1 MPEIR
6 ALDALTISKIAAGEV
21 IERPASVVKE
31 LVENSLDAKSGYIRI
46 DIEDGGRKLIRVSD
60 DGIGMSRDDAALCLK
75 SYTTSKLISTDDLD
89 RIITFGFRGE
99 ALHSIGA
106 VARLTVTTSD
116 GADGDGW
123 RVRME
128 GAVELPP
135 VPAARKR
142 GTTVEVENLFF
153 NVPARRKFLKS
164 PRSEIQSV
172 DTFIASMIVAH
183 PDVAF
188 HLTHNGADVFKAP
201 AGQDVMDRI
210 RYIFGKDIAGRVVR
224 STATDGRL
232 GLDAFFTLPDTT
244 FPNRKYHIFFVNRR
258 LIKDRH
264 ISIAV
269 DNAYKGLIPGGRFG
283 MAILFLDISA
293 AEIDANVHPAKSEVR
308 FAAPHDVHSIIYRTL
323 RGRFSDAGDTT
334 VFSLSPQA
342 APKDPPAPPGM
353 MPVLKKPQ
361 PPPVQ
366 IELPSSKQPQSA
378 VVPDQQQAPAA
389 EAAGREHVPTA
400 PPAYDRG
407 TANKA
412 KAEPSSVRGSYKV
425 IAQFFKTYILIELNG
440 APVFI
445 DQHVASE
452 RVMYNE
458 LKRKAVRRPEQLQ
471 LISEP
476 VEVPRDVF
484 NTLSENIERV
494 RAAGLEIEPFGDRA
508 FIIRAA
514 AHNTGPLD
522 PASLLIAIAHE
533 ITAAPYKTPENIL
546 TDKLLTVAA
555 CKMAVK
561 AGQEL
566 DPDEMRTLVDCY
578 MKEEFNRTCPHG
590 RPIIHEVSR
599 ENLNAWFKR

>member
-1 MPEIR
+1 MPVIR

-31 LVENSLDAKSGYIRI
+31 LVENSLDAKSRDIRI

-75 SYTTSKLISTDDLD
+75 SHTTSKLISTDDLEK
-89 RIITFGFRGE
+89 IITFGFRGE

-116 GADGDGW
+116 NADGDGW

-128 GAVELPP
+128 GAVESPP
-135 VPAARKR
+135 APDSRTR

-164 PRSEIQSV
+164 PRSEIQSI
-172 DTFIASMIVAH
+172 DTLVAALIVAH

-188 HLTHNGADVFKAP
+188 HLTHNGANVFKAP
-201 AGQDVMDRI
+201 AGQDVMGRI
-210 RYIFGKDIAGRVVR
+210 RYIFGKDIASRVVR

-244 FPNRKYHIFFVNRR
+244 FPNRKYHLFLINRR
-258 LIKDRH
+258 LVKDRH

-293 AEIDANVHPAKSEVR
+293 SEIDANVHPAKSEVR
-308 FAAPHDVHSIIYRTL
+308 FVAPHDVHSIIYRTL
-323 RGRFSDAGDTT
+323 RSRFSDAGDTAN
-334 VFSLSPQA
+334 FSLSPQTV
-342 APKDPPAPPGM
+342 PKDPLTPPGM
-353 MPVLKKPQ
+353 MPQMKKPA
-361 PPPVQ
+361 PPAVQ
-366 IELPSSKQPQSA
+366 IELLSQKDTAPA
-378 VVPDQQQAPAA
+378 AVPDQQPVDTSTVV
-389 EAAGREHVPTA
+389 GRESPAST
-400 PPAYDRG
+400 PPAYGRG
-407 TANKA
+407 IEKKPST
-412 KAEPSSVRGSYKV
+412 EPSSVRGSYKV
-425 IAQFFKTYILIELNG
+425 IAQFFKTYILIELDG

-452 RVMYNE
+452 RVLYNE
-458 LKRKAVRRPEQLQ
+458 LKRKAVKRPEQLQ

-484 NTLSENIERV
+484 NTLSENMERV

-508 FIIRAA
+508 FVIRAA

-522 PASLLIAIAHE
+522 PASLLIAMAHE

-566 DPDEMRTLVDCY
+566 DIEEMRALADSY

>member
-1 MPEIR
+1 MSVIR

-31 LVENSLDAKSGYIRI
+31 LVENSLDAKSGDIRI
-46 DIEDGGRKLIRVSD
+46 DLEDGGRKLIRVSD

-75 SYTTSKLISTDDLD
+75 SHTTSKLISTDDLD

-116 GADGDGW
+116 GTNGDGW

-128 GAVELPP
+128 GAVESPP
-135 VPAARKR
+135 VPAVRKR

-210 RYIFGKDIAGRVVR
+210 RYIFGKDIASRVVR

-323 RGRFSDAGDTT
+323 RGRFSDSGDTT

-342 APKDPPAPPGM
+342 TPKDPPPPPGM
-353 MPVLKKPQ
+353 MPVIKKPQ

-378 VVPDQQQAPAA
+378 VVPDQQQASGA

-400 PPAYDRG
+400 PPAYDRD

-425 IAQFFKTYILIELNG
+425 IAQFFKTYILIELDG

-452 RVMYNE
+452 RVLYNE

-566 DPDEMRTLVDCY
+566 DTDEMRALVDCY